1 LAQPGEQD
9 EKKMAAETERARG
22 TGYTVPNPNG
32 IKRPDRLSWT
42 VLPVP
47 VYHSRGETNF
57 AGSVAGKK

>member
-32 IKRPDRLSWT
+32 IKRPECLSWT

-47 VYHSRGETNF
+47 VYHSL
-57 AGSVAGKK
+57 V